1 MCVYVCACVR
11 VRWWILSCAAH
22 AHAGDLPCSYRE
34 SEGQREEEENRA
46 TGDFDDDDDGG
57 DDDDGDWD
65 DAYAIQI

>member
-1 MCVYVCACVR
+1 M
-11 VRWWILSCAAH
+11 SCAAH